1 MELLGLPASAL
12 AELARR
18 LIASLDDTDDGDVD
32 ALWIEEAER
41 RLSEMREGKIQA
53 VPAEQVFGE
62 ISAVA
67 SLDRRPYDDECNE
80 R

>member
-1 MELLGLPASAL
+1 MSSKVEKLAMELLGLPASAR

-41 RLSEMREGKIQA
+41 RLSEIREGKVQA
-53 VPAEQVFGE
+53 VPAERVFAE
-62 ISAVA
+62 IRGKLES
-67 SLDRRPYDDECNE
+67 
-80 R
+80 